1 MVDDDEVENVGIMSG
16 FMDELEELISEID
29 AEDLENSKGGDEADT
44 AKLMGRTPDSPEIL
58 MNNLRGDMRS
68 VDARRE
74 ELADLVGMREAEETP
89 EGVLTLLQSVLAQQ
103 EAAPP
108 MPMAPP
114 MPQGMPPEMMGMP
127 PQGMPPMPPQGMA
140 PPPMGIESISV
151 DETVMPGMYRGGPVQ
166 NFNQGSGAM
175 GVTPANDA
183 FAAYPSDIVEEA
195 QRRVRQMVDGGMVQN
210 YNQGGAVQHFQD
222 GSTPIGVSSIE
233 DAIREQEE
241 YEARQG
247 MGEEV
252 VTESTDDGRRDAL
265 LAFLQA
271 QQSGPSTLQGEYNEL
286 LPMYQDILGSDPKDA
301 QSQMLFDIGQAA
313 FGYAGNVGADGRPM
327 QGSAAARLSQSL
339 GPLAGKIG
347 ARAGQMSQEGRAL
360 KMAALQSAQAKQAR
374 EAGRWRT
381 LSAAEMESGGLDS
394 AFTWQMNAEGE
405 LKTLGSRA
413 RVPDNITVSSGE
425 TYAEGAAKFGV
436 ANAGELVTAAGSAG
450 KNIAKLDEALSLIN
464 SGNVNLGIGS
474 EFMTSFDRLKAR
486 FLGDSEAQQRA
497 NTDLYLDALLGS
509 DVFTA
514 IGSLGIGAR
523 GLDTPAER
531 EFLRQVLTGT
541 RAFDE
546 GALRR
551 ITEFRRDREIK
562 VLEQYNARVNEGSLD
577 TFFENSRIKRKIYEI
592 PTYDSVAPVPART
605 QEEIDAALARG
616 VG

>member
-1 MVDDDEVENVGIMSG
+1 
-16 FMDELEELISEID
+16 
-29 AEDLENSKGGDEADT
+29 
-44 AKLMGRTPDSPEIL
+44 
-58 MNNLRGDMRS
+58 
-68 VDARRE
+68 
-74 ELADLVGMREAEETP
+74 
-89 EGVLTLLQSVLAQQ
+89 
-103 EAAPP
+103 
-108 MPMAPP
+108 
-114 MPQGMPPEMMGMP
+114 
-127 PQGMPPMPPQGMA
+127 
-140 PPPMGIESISV
+140 
-151 DETVMPGMYRGGPVQ
+151 
-166 NFNQGSGAM
+166 
-175 GVTPANDA
+175 
-183 FAAYPSDIVEEA
+183 
-195 QRRVRQMVDGGMVQN
+195 
-210 YNQGGAVQHFQD
+210 
-222 GSTPIGVSSIE
+222 
-233 DAIREQEE
+233 
-241 YEARQG
+241 
-247 MGEEV
+247 
-252 VTESTDDGRRDAL
+252 
-265 LAFLQA
+265 
-271 QQSGPSTLQGEYNEL
+271 
-286 LPMYQDILGSDPKDA
+286 
-301 QSQMLFDIGQAA
+301 
-313 FGYAGNVGADGRPM
+313 M

>member
-1 MVDDDEVENVGIMSG
+1 
-16 FMDELEELISEID
+16 MDELEELISEID
-29 AEDLENSKGGDEADT
+29 AEDLENNKGGDEADT

-89 EGVLTLLQSVLAQQ
+89 DGVLTLLQSVLAQQ
-103 EAAPP
+103 EAVPP

-127 PQGMPPMPPQGMA
+127 PEMMGMPPMPPQGMA

-151 DETVMPGMYRGGPVQ
+151 DETVMPGMYRGGSVQ
-166 NFNQGSGAM
+166 NFNRGSGAM

-183 FAAYPSDIVEEA
+183 FAAYPSDVVQEA
-195 QRRVRQMVDGGMVQN
+195 QRRVRYMVDGGMVQN
-210 YNQGGAVQHFQD
+210 YNQGGAVQYYAKGDEVQ
-222 GSTPIGVSSIE
+222 PIE
-233 DAIREQEE
+233 RAIREQEE
-241 YEARQG
+241 YESSQG

-252 VTESTDDGRRDAL
+252 VAESADDGSLDDL
-265 LAFLQA
+265 MAFLQA

-347 ARAGQMSQEGRAL
+347 ARAGQMSQEDRAL

-405 LKTLGSRA
+405 LKTLGSRP

-425 TYAEGAAKFGV
+425 TYGEGAAKFGV

-514 IGSLGIGAR
+514 IGALGIGAR

-562 VLEQYNARVNEGSLD
+562 VLEQYNSRVNEGSLD
-577 TFFENSRIKRKIYEI
+577 AFFENSRIKKKIYEV
-592 PTYDSVAPVPART
+592 PTYARPRT
-605 QEEIDAALARG
+605 QEEIDAALAG
-616 VG
+616 EVG

>member
-1 MVDDDEVENVGIMSG
+1 
-16 FMDELEELISEID
+16 
-29 AEDLENSKGGDEADT
+29 
-44 AKLMGRTPDSPEIL
+44 
-58 MNNLRGDMRS
+58 
-68 VDARRE
+68 
-74 ELADLVGMREAEETP
+74 
-89 EGVLTLLQSVLAQQ
+89 
-103 EAAPP
+103 
-108 MPMAPP
+108 
-114 MPQGMPPEMMGMP
+114 MGMP
-127 PQGMPPMPPQGMA
+127 PQGMPPQGMA
-140 PPPMGIESISV
+140 PPPMGIESV
-151 DETVMPGMYRGGPVQ
+151 MPNMPGMYRGGPVQ

-183 FAAYPSDIVEEA
+183 FAAYPSDVVEEA
-195 QRRVRQMVDGGMVQN
+195 QRRVRHMVDGGMVQN
-210 YNQGGAVQHFQD
+210 YNQGGVVQHFQD

-405 LKTLGSRA
+405 LKTLGSRP
-413 RVPDNITVSSGE
+413 RVPDNVTVTSGE

-436 ANAGELVTAAGSAG
+436 VDAGGLIKAAGSAG

-514 IGSLGIGAR
+514 IGALGIGAR

-562 VLEQYNARVNEGSLD
+562 VLEEYNARVNEGSLD
-577 TFFENSRIKRKIYEI
+577 AFFENARIKKKIYEV
-592 PTYDSVAPVPART
+592 PTYDSVAPVPPALPDNRRPDT
-605 QEEIDAALARG
+605 DEAAAAARG
-616 VG
+616 V